1 MTNNNGVLSRPYTDF
16 VRFVLCVLIFVH
28 HYYCATSYNKYTEW
42 LGYFACALFFFLSVN
57 GVVSS
62 QKSKQLDLFSF
73 MKRRFLK
80 VWLPVVFVTIVFT
93 LFVAVLLKRQW
104 GITYYPPGM
113 KFCFSPHS
121 DALTTL
127 LYFVDIKKV
136 DSVTWFIHYLIITYF
151 LIWVYAR
158 IAHRGLRLLVV
169 LIVFLVAEALF
180 FYHGFYKMYKI
191 DVIGILMGFVYA
203 EFKDTSDRLI
213 FASGRHL
220 STCMAFF
227 FILTVISAE
236 MIRPFHTFISVL
248 LSMLYCIV
256 GIVLMIRMSMIVKIT
271 NERIASLLGGVSM
284 YVYLIH
290 NKVISLSDR
299 MDIALCF
306 IVVFISSLAFY
317 YLFNPL
323 IKKCI

>member
-42 LGYFACALFFFLSVN
+42 LGYFACALFFFLSVY

-62 QKSKQLDLFSF
+62 QKRKQLDLFSF

-93 LFVAVLLKRQW
+93 LFVAVFWEREW
-104 GITYYPPGM
+104 GIAFYPPGM
-113 KFCFSPHS
+113 KYGFSPFTGV
-121 DALTTL
+121 LTL
-127 LYFVDIKKV
+127 LLNLVDIQKV
-136 DSVTWFIHYLIITYF
+136 DSVTWFVHYLVVTYF
-151 LIWVYAR
+151 LIWVYACIKR
-158 IAHRGLRLLVV
+158 RWMRLLFVGC
-169 LIVFLVAEALF
+169 VFLMVEALF
-180 FYHGFYKMYKI
+180 FYYGYHKMYKI

-271 NERIASLLGGVSM
+271 NERPASLLGGVSM
-284 YVYLIH
+284 YIYLIH